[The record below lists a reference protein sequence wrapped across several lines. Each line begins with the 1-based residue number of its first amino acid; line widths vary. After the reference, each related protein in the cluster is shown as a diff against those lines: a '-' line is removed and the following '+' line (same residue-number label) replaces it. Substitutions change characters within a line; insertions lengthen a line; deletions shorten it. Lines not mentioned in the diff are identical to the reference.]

1 MSDSPIGIDLKPEKI
16 NEFNQNMQNLY
27 YSNRP
32 EYEECLLRC
41 KILNLVNDI
50 WQTHLYENE
59 LDLMQDEYNKR
70 YRDIITEDTF
80 VELESIPNPRHYN
93 KPYKKYSQSPSDDNI
108 SKKPSASSEET
119 KELKDDE
126 ESESGNGTDTKSR
139 DKDDLLTSGSEEKSN
154 YNKSMS
160 SMTPK
165 MNDNTD
171 DDDEQ
176 FNHWCTPIEGEK
188 KVIIIREYEGGP
200 VVKRVTIPSVM
211 IFGSIAFG
219 LDGFGSDI
227 DLALPASISSFVF
240 IFHTMHTC
248 TIYCYTIT
256 YTILCVYSCIDTIN
270 YVKYLLHSQITMRI
284 FFVSLIVILALKF
297 RKNSL

>member
-108 SKKPSASSEET
+108 SKKPSASSSEET

-165 MNDNTD
+165 INDNTD

-188 KVIIIREYEGGP
+188 KVII
-200 VVKRVTIPSVM
+200 
-211 IFGSIAFG
+211 
-219 LDGFGSDI
+219 
-227 DLALPASISSFVF
+227 
-240 IFHTMHTC
+240 
-248 TIYCYTIT
+248 YT
-256 YTILCVYSCIDTIN
+256 
-270 YVKYLLHSQITMRI
+270 
-284 FFVSLIVILALKF
+284 
-297 RKNSL
+297 